1 MRDLNEI
8 QCFVRAVELKSLTA
22 AAKALGLPKSNVS
35 RKIKNLETQLGMSLL
50 VRTTR
55 ALNLTD
61 AGRSFFEKSALALRE
76 IENAVETLDVSRQTV
91 EGTLRITAAMP
102 FATGQFNDIVVSF
115 MDKYPKI
122 KIDLTLTERVVDL
135 IAENFDLAFR
145 IGELEDSTLIA
156 KKLTYNIDGSI
167 VASPQY
173 LKNHGTPKTFADLD
187 NHEFILFSPN
197 EVPIKKWAMKGP
209 TGKKDLVPRG
219 RLTINNIVSIK
230 EAAIRGFGLAVLA
243 KYMITDELKSN
254 ELKVVLPDWTA
265 KGNPIHLVFPGQK
278 FVSPKMREFI
288 DHVTKNF
295 SC

>member
-22 AAKALGLPKSNVS
+22 AAKALDLPKSSVS
-35 RKIKNLETQLGMSLL
+35 RKIRNLEAQLGMTLL

-61 AGRSFFEKSALALRE
+61 AGRPFFEKSALALKE
-76 IENAVETLDVSRQTV
+76 IENAVETLDGSRQTV
-91 EGTLRITAAMP
+91 EGTLRITAPMP
-102 FATGQFNDIVVSF
+102 FATGQFNDIIVSF
-115 MDKYPKI
+115 LDKYPQVKM
-122 KIDLTLTERVVDL
+122 DLVLTERVVDL

-156 KKLTYNIDGSI
+156 KKLSSIDGSI
-167 VASPQY
+167 VASPHY
-173 LKNHGTPKTFADLD
+173 LKKHAKLKTFADLEKHD
-187 NHEFILFSPN
+187 FILFSPN
-197 EVPIKKWAMKGP
+197 DVPIKKWSMKGP
-209 TGKKDLVPRG
+209 TGKRDLVPRG
-219 RLTINNIVSIK
+219 RLNLNHIISIK
-230 EAAIRGFGLAVLA
+230 EATLRGFGLGVLPNFLIQEEV
-243 KYMITDELKSN
+243 KN
-254 ELKVVLPDWTA
+254 HELKVVLPDWTV
-265 KGNPIHLVFPGQK
+265 KGDPIHLVFPGQK

>member
-22 AAKALGLPKSNVS
+22 AAKALDLPKSSVS
-35 RKIKNLETQLGMSLL
+35 RKIRNLENQLGMTLL

-61 AGRSFFEKSALALRE
+61 AGRSFFEKSALALKQ
-76 IENAVETLDVSRQTV
+76 IENALETLDGSRQTV
-91 EGTLRITAAMP
+91 EGTLRITAPMV

-115 MDKYPKI
+115 MDKYPKV
-122 KIDLTLTERVVDL
+122 KIDLILTERVVDL

-145 IGELEDSTLIA
+145 IGELDDSTLIA
-156 KKLTYNIDGSI
+156 KKLTSIDACI
-167 VASPQY
+167 VASPRY
-173 LKNHGTPKTFADLD
+173 LKNHGTPKTLADLD
-187 NHEFILFSPN
+187 KHEFIQFSPN
-197 EVPIKKWAMKGP
+197 DVTIKKWPMKGP
-209 TGKKDLVPRG
+209 SGKKDLVPRG
-219 RLTINNIVSIK
+219 RLNINHILSIK
-230 EAAIRGFGLAVLA
+230 EAVIRGFGLALLPN
-243 KYMITDELKSN
+243 YMTTAEVKNN

-265 KGNPIHLVFPGQK
+265 KGLPIHLVFPGQK

-295 SC
+295 FC

>member
-22 AAKALGLPKSNVS
+22 AAKSLDLPKSSVS
-35 RKIKNLETQLGMSLL
+35 RKIRNLEAQLGMTLL

-55 ALNLTD
+55 ALSLTD
-61 AGRSFFEKSALALRE
+61 AGRSFFEKSARALKE
-76 IENAVETLDVSRQTV
+76 IENAVETLDGSRQTV
-91 EGTLRITAAMP
+91 EGTLRITAPMV

-122 KIDLTLTERVVDL
+122 KIDLVLTERVVDL

-145 IGELEDSTLIA
+145 IGELADSTLIA
-156 KKLTYNIDGSI
+156 KKLISIDASV
-167 VASPQY
+167 VASPRY
-173 LKNHGTPKTFADLD
+173 LKNHGTPKTLADLD
-187 NHEFILFSPN
+187 KHEFILFSPN
-197 EVPIKKWAMKGP
+197 EVPIKKWSMKGL
-209 TGKKDLVPRG
+209 TGKKDLMPRG
-219 RLTINNIVSIK
+219 RLNINHILSVK
-230 EAAIRGFGLAVLA
+230 EAAIRGSGLALLPN
-243 KYMITDELKSN
+243 YMITNEVKNN
-254 ELKVVLPDWTA
+254 ELKVVLPNWMA

-295 SC
+295 S